1 MLASHCIIDGFLGAA
16 AAQDLLDFALANEAG
31 FSPSLVY
38 NNESGSGVRSESRHS
53 FRFEGDWKAQ
63 RKGFRAA
70 IESRIEEIVS
80 GAGSAGFRPDQ
91 MEIELVATRDG
102 GHFIRHIDT
111 RTKVLDTPTDRIV
124 SAVYYFHREPQA
136 FSGGELIL
144 HALVGEERLA
154 IEPRHDR
161 LVVFTSIA
169 PHEVNRTAV
178 PGDAF
183 ADGRFSINCWL
194 HRNRPAGAARSG

>member
-1 MLASHCIIDGFLGAA
+1 MLASHTIIDGFLGEELSGE
-16 AAQDLLDFALANEAG
+16 LLDFVLAHEGG
-31 FSPSLVY
+31 FVPTAVY
-38 NNESGSGVRSESRHS
+38 NTSEGSGIRGESRTS
-53 FRFEGDWKAQ
+53 FRFDGDWKAK
-63 RKGFRAA
+63 RKAFRAVVEA
-70 IESRIEEIVS
+70 RIEEVVS

-111 RTKVLDTPTDRIV
+111 LTQVPETTTDRIV
-124 SAVYYFHREPQA
+124 SAVYYFHREPRV

-144 HALVGEERLA
+144 HGIGGDEMKP

-169 PHEVNRTAV
+169 PHEVAGTQV

-183 ADGRFSINCWL
+183 SDARFSINCWL
-194 HRNRPAGAARSG
+194 HRSRLLRD